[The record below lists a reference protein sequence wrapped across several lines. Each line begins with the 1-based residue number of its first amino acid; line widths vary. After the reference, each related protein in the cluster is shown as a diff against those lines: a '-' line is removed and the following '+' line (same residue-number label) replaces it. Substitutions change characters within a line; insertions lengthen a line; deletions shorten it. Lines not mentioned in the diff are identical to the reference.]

1 MILNLA
7 KRHAMTDTREF
18 PERLA
23 WARAEMGLTQKELAD
38 AAGISLVQIARY
50 ETGRST
56 PRLSGAL
63 KLARALK
70 MDAFDLMPELKKTTI
85 EVEIEL
91 SDDELARFEAEA
103 EELGITTEELLRK
116 RAGVE
121 EDEFSEELPD
131 TQGRKISLNI
141 SAEHEAKIHEFAKK
155 EGVSFDAA
163 VQLILAQGLKDRLD
177 ADSTILAKLEQD
189 IPGAYEKLVELLRK
203 Q

>member
-1 MILNLA
+1 
-7 KRHAMTDTREF
+7 
-18 PERLA
+18 
-23 WARAEMGLTQKELAD
+23 MGLTQKELAD

-116 RAGVE
+116 PAGVE